1 MTEYRKWG
9 LEDAARAD
17 AARAHAARAN
27 APPPA
32 NAVVDTARANVP
44 PPANAV
50 VVEQAP
56 EAQAPERRTPGT
68 IMDYDPSDYSP
79 LPAGQENATSSVI
92 EAMNLEDELYYSP
105 DPSAAA
111 QDNED
116 GEITEEES
124 GAQGYW
130 NPGSR

>member
-17 AARAHAARAN
+17 AERSHAVRAN

-32 NAVVDTARANVP
+32 IAAVVAP

-56 EAQAPERRTPGT
+56 EAQAPDRRTPGT
-68 IMDYDPSDYSP
+68 VLDYDPSEYSP

-92 EAMNLEDELYYSP
+92 EAMDLQDELYYSPLP

-111 QDNED
+111 QGNDDD
-116 GEITEEES
+116 GEITD
-124 GAQGYW
+124 GDQGEQYW
-130 NPGSR
+130 R

>member
-17 AARAHAARAN
+17 AERSHAVRAN

-32 NAVVDTARANVP
+32 IAAVVAP

>member
-17 AARAHAARAN
+17 AARSHAARAN

-32 NAVVDTARANVP
+32 IAAVVAP

-92 EAMNLEDELYYSP
+92 EAMNLEDDELYYSPLP

-116 GEITEEES
+116 DEITEEES